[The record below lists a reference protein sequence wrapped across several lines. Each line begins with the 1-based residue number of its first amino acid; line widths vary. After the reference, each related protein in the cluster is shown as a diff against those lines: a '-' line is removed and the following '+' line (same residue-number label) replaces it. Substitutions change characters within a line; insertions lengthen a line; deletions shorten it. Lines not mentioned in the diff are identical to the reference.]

1 MAKFKLPILLAMLTL
16 TVAIVQATVITTFLT
31 ENVPITLTAG
41 TQQSGVDRSSSI
53 LADITG
59 HTLTVIFTQNLGDVT
74 IEVSNEAGFPIDL
87 DLIGTPNGYQ
97 CYIPLA
103 GHYTVVFKLDNGDEY
118 SGEFDVTN

>member
-1 MAKFKLPILLAMLTL
+1 MYKKIIFIICMLLITCWSFADNFCSSDGI
-16 TVAIVQATVITTFLT
+16 TVLASN
-31 ENVPITLTAG
+31 ENG
-41 TQQSGVDRSSSI
+41 SDRSSAIIASI
-53 LADITG
+53 DG

-103 GHYTVVFKLDNGDEY
+103 GHYTVVYKLDNGDEY
-118 SGEFDVTN
+118 SGEYDVTN

>member
-1 MAKFKLPILLAMLTL
+1 MKKLKAFFLMLCLCCTTGYCASTLINISDGAPIN
-16 TVAIVQATVITTFLT
+16 VIKTGDHTGIDRTTC
-31 ENVPITLTAG
+31 IIA
-41 TQQSGVDRSSSI
+41 SI
-53 LADITG
+53 DG

-103 GHYTVVFKLDNGDEY
+103 GHYTVVFKFDNGDEY